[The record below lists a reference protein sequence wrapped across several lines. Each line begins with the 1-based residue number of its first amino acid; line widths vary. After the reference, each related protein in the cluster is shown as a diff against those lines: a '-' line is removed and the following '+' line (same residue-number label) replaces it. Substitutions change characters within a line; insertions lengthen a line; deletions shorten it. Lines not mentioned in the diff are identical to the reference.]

1 MKATPKMTPTEFL
14 AWTISVKNEFPHWL
28 EVTKIQEIRGVMPD
42 LPDIP
47 TGGTKA
53 EIEAVEKER
62 EKLLREQ
69 GLKNFWRIIDAA
81 AYEHAAD
88 TVRLIAALCGVAPD
102 EADNHTMGEYM
113 EVLND
118 TLSDVETI
126 RFFSLFL
133 KLEKSLGLIV
143 QKRLA

>member
-14 AWTISVKNEFPHWL
+14 SWTMKVKNELPRWL
-28 EVTKIQEIRGVMPD
+28 EITKIQEIRSVKPE

-47 TGGTKA
+47 AAGAKA
-53 EIEAVEKER
+53 EIAAVEQER

-69 GLKNFWRIIDAA
+69 GLKNFWRIVDAA
-81 AYEHAAD
+81 AEKHAAE
-88 TVRLIAALCGVAPD
+88 TVRLIAVLCDVAPED
-102 EADNHTMGEYM
+102 ADKHTMGEYL

-133 KLEKSLGLIV
+133 RLEKSLGLIV
-143 QKRLA
+143 QKQLA